1 MATQVTFRRGM
12 NDLDPVTIDVN
23 LGDQVDVVA
32 NRLKTA
38 LNNNDQ
44 YEMVVLTR
52 ISTQYDTIVV
62 SYLDKSKCFG
72 DYVDEHREF
81 MYEVLRC
88 DCPDKAVGVPLRV
101 FVNEHSRGKMLV
113 LPAYRKMTIRQWKQF
128 VIDNAYPNEYGNS
141 QDRYTFWSVNGAL
154 DNNRKTVNTTLADYE
169 VIVFADKQVNVS
181 DDGGS
186 PIFTANRYVPT
197 VDAFHINT
205 QFVLADYIHMEESDD
220 EESDEDTSSA
230 TAVPSNADVVS
241 VTEIASVTDTANA
254 TDGARSEP
262 DDDGEGLIPVTV
274 LNKIKKSDGIALN
287 QKDDEH
293 HKTIEVKVPLM
304 KGTAKLYYNYG
315 ASTTIGE
322 MKQSIVD
329 KFNMEIHQFTIY
341 LQSSPLEHYDTI
353 DSYVTPAITCL
364 DLVPRIRGG
373 GIRRVI
379 KPHLKEGDAKAK
391 FIAKS
396 IESLKSYLE
405 ECETKSI
412 ITPPEVSPLVQ
423 SMMNKMAEIKR
434 KALEGEDVLTDG
446 LLSLSDEQLQSL
458 SQIFDVKKKGQYT
471 EQKLIKAAYIIIPEM
486 EQVSE
491 FVGHMIKHKNAVI
504 QDFLQTYAN
513 AFTQTRAGELTY
525 DNDKFA
531 RAVADVIKI
540 RKGYAM
546 GASSANPSN
555 EGQVGNSSNCSC
567 M

>member
-12 NDLDPVTIDVN
+12 SDLDPVTIDVN
-23 LGDQVDVVA
+23 LGDQVEVVA

-38 LNNNDQ
+38 LNNNIQ
-44 YEMVVLTR
+44 SEMVVLTR
-52 ISTQYDTIVV
+52 MRTRYGTIVV

-72 DYVDEHREF
+72 DYVDDHHEF

-88 DCPDKAVGVPLRV
+88 DCQDKAIGEPLRV
-101 FVNEHSRGKMLV
+101 FVKEHRRGRMLV

-128 VIDNAYPNEYGNS
+128 VIDNAYRNVYGDS
-141 QDRYTFWSVNGAL
+141 QVNYTFWAVHGAL
-154 DNNRKTVNTTLADYE
+154 DNNRKTINTTLADYE
-169 VIVFADKQVNVS
+169 VIVFADKLVNEA
-181 DDGGS
+181 DGGGS

-197 VDAFHINT
+197 VDAFQINT
-205 QFVLADYIHMEESDD
+205 QIVLADYIHAVESDD

-230 TAVPSNADVVS
+230 TAVPSTADVAS
-241 VTEIASVTDTANA
+241 ITDIASA

-262 DDDGEGLIPVTV
+262 DDDDDGEGLIPVTV
-274 LNKIKKSDGIALN
+274 LDKIKKSDGIALN

-353 DSYVTPAITCL
+353 DSYVTPAVTCL
-364 DLVPRIRGG
+364 DLVPKIRGG

-391 FIAKS
+391 FITKS

-423 SMMNKMAEIKR
+423 AMMNKMAEIKR

-491 FVGHMIKHKNAVI
+491 FIGHMIKHKNAVI

-540 RKGYAM
+540 RRGYAM
-546 GASSANPSN
+546 GASSTNPSN
-555 EGQVGNSSNCSC
+555 EGQVGNASNCSC